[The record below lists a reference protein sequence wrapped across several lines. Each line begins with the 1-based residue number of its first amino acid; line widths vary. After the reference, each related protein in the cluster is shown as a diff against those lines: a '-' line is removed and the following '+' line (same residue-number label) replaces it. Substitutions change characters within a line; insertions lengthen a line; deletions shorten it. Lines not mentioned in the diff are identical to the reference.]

1 MTRATATPRTP
12 SSGSSS
18 GPPWRRPPIRVS
30 RSTSPSPASTAA
42 GRGGPIRWTSG
53 YQRSRPR
60 STGGT
65 DAGAEPGPLRPPER
79 AGRAVDPSDH
89 GAQRCVHDRLADAD
103 APEHPV
109 ADRDLQIGGGLGV
122 PPGGQCMLG
131 VVEHADCA
139 AAPPAHNAHAVAS
152 PRGAERGSRA
162 VAGAGQD
169 VLLAEGADRR
179 GDLLPALL
187 ADRA

>member
-1 MTRATATPRTP
+1 MTRATAPPRTP

-42 GRGGPIRWTSG
+42 GRACPIRWTSG
-53 YQRSRPR
+53 YPPSRPR
-60 STGGT
+60 STGET
-65 DAGAEPGPLRPPER
+65 DGGAEPGRLRPPER
-79 AGRAVDPSDH
+79 AGRAVQPADH
-89 GAQRCVHDRLADAD
+89 RAQRCVDDRLADAD

-131 VVEHADCA
+131 VVEHADYA
-139 AAPPAHNAHAVAS
+139 ARPPTLKAQVG
-152 PRGAERGSRA
+152 P
-162 VAGAGQD
+162 
-169 VLLAEGADRR
+169 
-179 GDLLPALL
+179 
-187 ADRA
+187 